1 MHELQFL
8 IIAVIILALVFDFIN
23 GFHDTANA
31 IATSVSTRALK
42 PRTAIIMA
50 AFLNFFGAMYSTGVA
65 KTIGGDI
72 VKSAEHIDE
81 HIIVAALIGAIVW
94 NLFTWWIAMPSSSS
108 HALVGGIIGAVIKK
122 YYSLDLGTVVFGF
135 NLIIILVGIVLFNV
149 SIGLYTLINMYIVGE
164 ITNKVVAGFNRKK
177 LVIIISPFSE
187 IIGWTIIQ
195 HIGRGVT
202 FLNGEGAYSHKNQK
216 VIFAVVNL
224 TQVSKVKL
232 IVNAIDPTA
241 FMIITDTS
249 EVAGRGFTIKM
260 PEKHS
265 SKDLTE

>member
-1 MHELQFL
+1 MLL
-8 IIAVIILALVFDFIN
+8 L
-23 GFHDTANA
+23 
-31 IATSVSTRALK
+31 
-42 PRTAIIMA
+42 
-50 AFLNFFGAMYSTGVA
+50 
-65 KTIGGDI
+65 
-72 VKSAEHIDE
+72 
-81 HIIVAALIGAIVW
+81 
-94 NLFTWWIAMPSSSS
+94 
-108 HALVGGIIGAVIKK
+108 KK

-135 NLIIILVGIVLFNV
+135 NLIIILIGIVLFNV

-177 LVIIISPFSE
+177 LIIIISPFSE